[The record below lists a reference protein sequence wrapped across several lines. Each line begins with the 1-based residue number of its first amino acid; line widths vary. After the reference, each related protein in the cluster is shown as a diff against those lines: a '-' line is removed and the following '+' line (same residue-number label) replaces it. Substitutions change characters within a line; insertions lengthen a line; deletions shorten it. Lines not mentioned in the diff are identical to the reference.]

1 MQQEK
6 VNSNPPDIMG
16 QLKPVKRQVPQKT
29 SSESQTSESEIDL
42 ASWKFPL
49 IMHQIE

>member
-16 QLKPVKRQVPQKT
+16 QLKPVKRQVPQK
-29 SSESQTSESEIDL
+29 L
-42 ASWKFPL
+42 PL
-49 IMHQIE
+49 KAKLQNLKLI